1 MKPNK
6 PLKIDQL
13 RSAYGSLEPDGWAV
27 TRMKARL
34 AREKYDPED
43 ALFQQ
48 IFGVFRRYV
57 LASMLVLLALS
68 ATLDRLPATD
78 SASQEPSL
86 ADVEMWILGE
96 NPETIEPLTGEIPEY
111 VFLMDY

>member
-1 MKPNK
+1 MKPDK

-34 AREKYDPED
+34 AREKYQPED
-43 ALFQQ
+43 ALFQH

-68 ATLDRLPATD
+68 AALDRLPAGN
-78 SASQEPSL
+78 SAIQEPSL
-86 ADVEMWILGE
+86 VDVEQWIMGE
-96 NPETIEPLTGEIPEY
+96 NLQTTEPVTGEIPEY
-111 VFLMDY
+111 SFLMDY